1 MGDNSV
7 FKRLITT
14 LKKANKDLDLLESKQ
29 TNKTNKIKLFSLPA
43 VFYLLMYLLS
53 TKITESDDWTYKDMY
68 CGLSW
73 GKNAKFRCMPWH
85 LSELWKTSFS
95 SATGLGQLFDIIFNT
110 AIFGW
115 ARPVFLGYQTM
126 RK

>member
-1 MGDNSV
+1 MTEP
-7 FKRLITT
+7 I
-14 LKKANKDLDLLESKQ
+14 
-29 TNKTNKIKLFSLPA
+29 KICTVASA
-43 VFYLLMYLLS
+43 GVRMQNY
-53 TKITESDDWTYKDMY
+53 
-68 CGLSW
+68 
-73 GKNAKFRCMPWH
+73 RCMPWH